1 MKTKF
6 SRFFALMM
14 VVVVALCL
22 GGCANE
28 KKVEATPTPVPVAET
43 VEETVAETVE
53 TVDEA
58 VTETVEAVEETV
70 AETVEAVEETV
81 TETVEAVEETVAE
94 TVEAVE
100 ETVTETVE
108 TVEETVTET
117 VETVEE
123 TVTETVEA
131 VEETVTETVEA
142 VEETVAEAVAVK
154 TYAEYVAA
162 ALDTPVEVETYV
174 QAKQSWWDNKG
185 TFYTQNEEG
194 AYFIYEMAISEED
207 YNKLVPGT
215 KLLVKGFKAEW
226 AGEVEIVD
234 ATFEILEGEY
244 IAQPK
249 EVTSLLGSD
258 ELINYQNQLVS
269 FNSVKVEKVEYKN
282 GEPGDDIYVTISYD
296 GNNYDFCVERY
307 LTGPE
312 TEVYQTVGT
321 LNVGDVVDI
330 EGFLY
335 WYNGVNTHITKVNV
349 VAPAVVEETVAETVE
364 TVEEAVT
371 ETVEAVEEAVAAKTY
386 ADYVAAALDTPVE
399 VETYVQAKQ
408 SWWDNKG
415 TFYTQNEDGAF
426 FIYEMAIS
434 EEDYNKL
441 VPGTKLLVKGYKAE
455 WAGEVEVVDATFEI
469 LEGEYIAEA
478 KDLTDK
484 LASEELIN
492 YQNQFAAF
500 KGMTVDA
507 IEYKN
512 GEPGDDIYVTLSKD
526 GAQYSFCVERYLT
539 GPETEVYQTVG
550 TLKAGDVVDVEGFV
564 YWYNGVN
571 THITSVAVVAA
582 E

>member
-58 VTETVEAVEETV
+58 VNETVEA
-70 AETVEAVEETV
+70 
-81 TETVEAVEETVAE
+81 
-94 TVEAVE
+94 
-100 ETVTETVE
+100 
-108 TVEETVTET
+108 
-117 VETVEE
+117 VEE

-249 EVTSLLGSD
+249 VVTSLLGSD

-349 VAPAVVEETVAETVE
+349 VAPAVAEVA
-364 TVEEAVT
+364 AVT
-371 ETVEAVEEAVAAKTY
+371 TY
-386 ADYVAAALDTPVE
+386 ADYAAAALDTPVE

-484 LASEELIN
+484 LGSEELIN

-571 THITSVAVVAA
+571 THITSVAVAAA

>member
-28 KKVEATPTPVPVAET
+28 KKVEATPVPVAET

-58 VTETVEAVEETV
+58 VN
-70 AETVEAVEETV
+70 ETVEAVEETV
-81 TETVEAVEETVAE
+81 TETVEAVEETVTE

-108 TVEETVTET
+108 AVEETVTET
-117 VETVEE
+117 VEAVEETVTETVEAVEE

-185 TFYTQNEEG
+185 TLYTQNEEG

-249 EVTSLLGSD
+249 VVTSLLGSD

-312 TEVYQTVGT
+312 TEVYQTVGA

-349 VAPAVVEETVAETVE
+349 VAPAVAEVA
-364 TVEEAVT
+364 AVT
-371 ETVEAVEEAVAAKTY
+371 TY
-386 ADYVAAALDTPVE
+386 ADYAAAALDTPVE

-571 THITSVAVVAA
+571 THITSVAVAAA